1 MIFKNR
7 EEAARLLLKKLSSY
21 RDKNPLVLGIPRGA
35 MPMAKIIAEELHG
48 ELSAILVH
56 KIPAPAQEELAIGS
70 VGLSGNIFRNSRVI
84 DYLSIRNSYI
94 EAAAQEQLKILK
106 KRQEKFQIGSVNYQD
121 RIVIIVD
128 DGIATGATVFGAVH
142 EVKTQKPKKVIV
154 AAAAIA
160 HDTAEALRPLID
172 ELVVLEESDSFYA
185 VSQFFVDF
193 TQVSDEEVVEILRS
207 RSQPRPP
214 EMNV

>member
-1 MIFKNR
+1 MIFQNR

-21 RDKNPLVLGIPRGA
+21 RDKNSLVLGIPRGA
-35 MPMAKIIAEELHG
+35 MPMAKIIAEGLHG

-84 DYLSIRNSYI
+84 DYLSVRNSYI

-142 EVKTQKPKKVIV
+142 EVKTHKPKKLIV
-154 AAAAIA
+154 AAAAIS

-172 ELVVLEESDSFYA
+172 ELVVLEDSDSFYA

-207 RSQPRPP
+207 RSQPRP